1 MITGIDSALK
11 IIIFTKILAMIN
23 PIIETY
29 TIEQYQILSAAI
41 ASGAVKVHYGDK
53 TVDYRTLDEMLR
65 IQGIMISQLF
75 PCSKSNNGRKFASFS
90 KGTECG
96 RRRNRY

>member
-1 MITGIDSALK
+1 
-11 IIIFTKILAMIN
+11 MIN
-23 PIIETY
+23 PPVIIY

-41 ASGAVKVHYGDK
+41 ASGALKVHYGDK
-53 TVDYRTLDEMLR
+53 TVDYRSLDDMLR
-65 IQGIMISQLF
+65 IQSIMYGQLF
-75 PCSKSNNGRKFASFS
+75 PCSNSNNRRKFASFS

>member
-1 MITGIDSALK
+1 
-11 IIIFTKILAMIN
+11 MIN
-23 PIIETY
+23 PPVIIY

-41 ASGAVKVHYGDK
+41 ASGALKVHYGDK
-53 TVDYRTLDEMLR
+53 TVDYRSLDDMLR
-65 IQGIMISQLF
+65 IQGLMFSALW